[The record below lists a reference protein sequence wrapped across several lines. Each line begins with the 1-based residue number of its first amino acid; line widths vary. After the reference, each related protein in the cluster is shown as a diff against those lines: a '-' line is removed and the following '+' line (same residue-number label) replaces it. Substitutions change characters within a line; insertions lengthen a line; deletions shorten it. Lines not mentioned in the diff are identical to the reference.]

1 MVVMATAAAES
12 TAADA
17 TARGRERSHAKALMR
32 RRPPP
37 SGCRL
42 HPAWRL
48 APSDAR
54 PPTGKCCP
62 NRVTRS
68 PAPDDRG
75 SGDISPRSLGEAV
88 PEPVEGPPD
97 APGGSRADV
106 LLEVLS
112 GEGLGRRHEVGG
124 RA

>member
-1 MVVMATAAAES
+1 MVVMATATAES

-17 TARGRERSHAKALMR
+17 TSRGRERSHAKGLMR

-48 APSDAR
+48 APKPYAR
-54 PPTGKCCP
+54 APTGKCCP

-68 PAPDDRG
+68 RARCDRG
-75 SGDISPRSLGEAV
+75 SGDIPPLRAHRLG
-88 PEPVEGPPD
+88 
-97 APGGSRADV
+97 ADV
-106 LLEVLS
+106 RLEMLG
-112 GEGLGRRHEVGG
+112 GEGVSRCHQVGRRPFEDD
-124 RA
+124 RAAVVAGAR